1 MNEQNLKTLSGDAGI
16 RRMILSKKTE
26 GDMMNMQ
33 RTILASAICALLF
46 ASASLAQQVKT
57 DYDRS
62 ANFSQ
67 YKTYSWE
74 KVQTQDPLWVD
85 RIKEA
90 VNAALTAKGLTP
102 VDSGGDVA
110 IVAIEMTRN
119 QQSLN
124 TFYNGF
130 GGGWR
135 WGGGFG
141 DETTTVNN
149 YKVGT
154 LVVDLFDAHTKT
166 LLWRGSSSDTLS
178 DKSDKNIKNL
188 DKGVQKMFAHF
199 PPRVVPDD
207 KK

>member
-1 MNEQNLKTLSGDAGI
+1 MFNERTKRQNDLKEKFMNA
-16 RRMILSKKTE
+16 
-26 GDMMNMQ
+26 Q
-33 RTILASAICALLF
+33 RTIFASVGAALILASASF
-46 ASASLAQQVKT
+46 AQQVKT
-57 DYDRS
+57 DYDRTTD
-62 ANFSQ
+62 FSR

-102 VDSGGDVA
+102 VESGGDVA
-110 IVAIEMTRN
+110 IVAVEMTKN
-119 QQSLN
+119 QRTLN
-124 TFYNGF
+124 TFYDGF

-141 DETTTVNN
+141 NATTTVDN

-154 LVVDLFDAHTKT
+154 LVVDMFDANSKK
-166 LLWRGSSSDTLS
+166 LIWRGSSSDTLS

-188 DKGVQKMFAHF
+188 DKGVQKMFDHY
-199 PPRVVPDD
+199 PPSP

>member
-1 MNEQNLKTLSGDAGI
+1 MNTQHKI
-16 RRMILSKKTE
+16 
-26 GDMMNMQ
+26 
-33 RTILASAICALLF
+33 F
-46 ASASLAQQVKT
+46 ASVGIVLLAATASFAQQVKT

-62 ANFSQ
+62 ADFNQ

-74 KVQTQDPLWVD
+74 KVQTQDPLLVD

-90 VNAALTAKGLTP
+90 VNSALAAKGWTQVP
-102 VDSGGDVA
+102 SGGTVA
-110 IVAIEMTRN
+110 IVAIEMTQN
-119 QQSLN
+119 QRTLN

-141 DETTTVNN
+141 DATTTVDN

-154 LVVDLFDAHTKT
+154 LVVDLFDANSKK
-166 LLWRGSSSDTLS
+166 LVWRGSASDTLS
-178 DKSDKNIKNL
+178 NKSDKNIKAL
-188 DKGVQKMFAHF
+188 DKGVEKMFDHF
-199 PPRVVPDD
+199 PPNE